1 MVFRFEPSSWI
12 LWCGPIW
19 CLQYIIPAVQVR
31 HTFFPLKCFSPCILL
46 WILVLL
52 IMILF
57 FCLFPFFSFLE
68 YSSNAIA
75 EMNDFLFQ
83 KCNR

>member
-1 MVFRFEPSSWI
+1 MY
-12 LWCGPIW
+12 PIMDTGFVN
-19 CLQYIIPAVQVR
+19 YD
-31 HTFFPLKCFSPCILL
+31 S
-46 WILVLL
+46 
-52 IMILF
+52 F